1 MRIVY
6 FIILFT
12 FVLNYA
18 KNQGLTNSLANISHE
33 NLLDNP
39 WFTVNQRGQSS
50 YSLSANAYTVDRWK
64 SLLTVGTMGIGVN
77 SNGVQITETSNVD
90 DGIFYQLISNQSLLG
105 GKTVTISIDDGTN
118 IYHATGVTLSAK
130 PVNWE
135 YICAV
140 ETTNG
145 VKLELVQSPTFVTDY
160 DFYFGIRVP
169 KDGTAYTIKAVKLE
183 LGSVST
189 LAMDTAPNYQ
199 QELAKCQ
206 RYFYRYKA
214 AHTGF
219 YFGLAIAWNTNKM
232 SMILTVPCMRSTA
245 TITPSDFSDFLVSK
259 GASSVSPH
267 NITNF
272 ENLGQSEQN
281 HASGLLITTSESDL
295 TSGDIYVLKAVNSSA
310 YIDFS
315 ADL

>member
-12 FVLNYA
+12 FVCNYA
-18 KNQGLTNSLANISHE
+18 KNQGLTNSLNNLSHE

-50 YSLSANAYTVDRWK
+50 YTELNKYTVDRWR
-64 SLLTVGTMGIGVN
+64 TEGN
-77 SNGVQITETSNVD
+77 SADFSVDIVSDGVQLKRNVSE
-90 DGIFYQLISNQSLLG
+90 GYFTLCQFNESSFLIP
-105 GKTVTISIDDGTN
+105 GKEYTLSILYSDGT
-118 IYHATGVTLSAK
+118 
-130 PVNWE
+130 
-135 YICAV
+135 
-140 ETTNG
+140 
-145 VKLELVQSPTFVTDY
+145 VKFKTFVVPIYEQSYLRIAFTQNYMGCQAIIDRKSSGY
-160 DFYFGIRVP
+160 YSTFIIHDGDFSISP
-169 KDGTAYTIKAVKLE
+169 IIKALKVE

-232 SMILTVPCMRSTA
+232 SMVLPVPCMRSTV
-245 TITPSDFSDFLVSK
+245 TITPSDFSDFLASK
-259 GASSVSPH
+259 GASNVSPH